1 MTTAHPYSENTGPRP
16 AVAGAADLLARLAAV
31 PADRPAVVAGDREL
45 TFGELRAEAGRF
57 ARQLAGRG
65 VGPESVVALSLPRG
79 ADLVVALIGTLAAGA
94 AYLPVDPA
102 LPAERRR
109 YLVEDSAADLLI
121 VADDVVDGVAGRV
134 ADDMADGI
142 ADAAEPSGGPDR
154 VAVGELTSRAGAPV
168 EGGFA
173 PVPVAAENLAYVI
186 YTSGSTGLP
195 KGVEVSRGAASALLA
210 ELESEGIAAAGPGRV
225 GWNASPSFDASVQQ
239 WVRLCRGDTLVM
251 IDTET
256 RSDPALLAALIG
268 DRSLTDLDI
277 TPSHAEPLLE
287 HLPPRDASA
296 GGPLTLLIGGEA
308 IGPVLWGRLAEL
320 VDQGVLRAVNLY
332 GPTECTVDATA
343 GWIASGDDPHIG
355 AVLPGLRMRLL
366 DDALRPVADGQT
378 GELYLAGPRVA
389 RGYRRRPAL
398 TAERF
403 VADLSADGSR
413 MYRTGDLCRRLPD
426 GRLSYLGRADGQV
439 KVRGHRVELY
449 EIEAAVSGHPAVAE
463 AAVVLRN
470 DVNGAAGLVAYYRTA
485 SAASEAGPAETGVAE
500 IGVAETGVAETGVA
514 EAAVTEAA
522 LREHL
527 TATLPGYMVPA
538 VLMEVARFATTPSG
552 KLDRAALPA
561 PVAAA
566 PTADTAAPAGG
577 RAADEPT
584 GPVEQLI
591 ARVWAQVL
599 DRPRIG
605 ADDNFF
611 KLGGHSLL
619 AIKLVAG
626 VRRELG
632 VSLPVKTVYA
642 HPRLRDLA
650 GRIESMLDA
659 RDARDAERQ
668 PVGVS
673 A

>member
-1 MTTAHPYSENTGPRP
+1 MTTVLSQSEHTGP
-16 AVAGAADLLARLAAV
+16 VSAGATATAADVLARLASV

-45 TFGELRAEAGRF
+45 TFGELRAEAGRV
-57 ARQLAGRG
+57 ARRLAGRG
-65 VGPESVVALSLPRG
+65 VGPESVVALGLPRG
-79 ADLVVALIGTLAAGA
+79 ADLVVALIGTLTAGA

-121 VADDVVDGVAGRV
+121 VADAGVET
-134 ADDMADGI
+134 
-142 ADAAEPSGGPDR
+142 AEGPSGGPGR
-154 VAVGELTSRAGAPV
+154 VPFGELTSPAGAV
-168 EGGFA
+168 DEGGFA
-173 PVPVAAENLAYVI
+173 PVAVGTGGLAYVI

-195 KGVEVSRGAASALLA
+195 KGVEVSRGSASALLS
-210 ELESEGIAAAGPGRV
+210 ELESEGIVAAGPGRV

-251 IDTET
+251 VDTET
-256 RSDPALLAALIG
+256 RSDPALFAALIA

-287 HLPPRDASA
+287 HLPPRGPATD
-296 GGPLTLLIGGEA
+296 GPLTLLIGGEA
-308 IGPVLWGRLAEL
+308 ISPALWDRLAEL
-320 VDQGVLRAVNLY
+320 VDAGVLRAVNLY

-343 GWIASGDDPHIG
+343 GWIASGESPHIG
-355 AVLPGLRMRLL
+355 SVLPGLSMRLL
-366 DDALRPVADGQT
+366 DEGLRPVADGEP

-389 RGYRRRPAL
+389 RGYRRRPGL

-403 VADLSADGSR
+403 VADLPADGLSGDGLSGDGSSAGGSR

-426 GRLSYLGRADGQV
+426 GRLEYLGRADGQV

-449 EIEAAVSGHPAVAE
+449 EIEAAVAAHPAVAE
-463 AAVVLRN
+463 TAVVLRD
-470 DVNGAAGLVAYYRTA
+470 DVNGTAGLVAYYRA
-485 SAASEAGPAETGVAE
+485 SS
-500 IGVAETGVAETGVA
+500 
-514 EAAVTEAA
+514 AVTGAA

-527 TATLPGYMVPA
+527 AARLPEYMVPT
-538 VLMEVARFATTPSG
+538 VLMEVAGFSTTPSG
-552 KLDRAALPA
+552 KLDRAALPT
-561 PVAAA
+561 PM
-566 PTADTAAPAGG
+566 APAPAAVTTASAGTPP
-577 RAADEPT
+577 ADEPT

-599 DRPRIG
+599 DKPRIG

-650 GRIESMLDA
+650 RQIESTL
-659 RDARDAERQ
+659 AEREAGSDSRREAA
-668 PVGVS
+668 PRLAGAS